1 MGKSN
6 NEFYNILTT
15 GTDRDLNEFLIAKG
29 KSPKPRCPIQFD
41 MIMEGEDNG
50 IIEKQKFE

>member
-1 MGKSN
+1 MSKSN
-6 NEFYNILTT
+6 NEFYDILTT
-15 GTDRDLNEFLIAKG
+15 GTDKDLNEFLIAKG
-29 KSPKPRCPIQFD
+29 KSPKPKCPIQFD